1 MLRFHVIKM
10 MTELSIDNWDPS
22 PWQDDYINTSDKNK
36 LFMYPE
42 NELENQESVFNPT
55 SGAVDM

>member
-1 MLRFHVIKM
+1 MRQLIKN
-10 MTELSIDNWDPS
+10 IFF
-22 PWQDDYINTSDKNK
+22 WQDDYINNSDKNK
-36 LFMYPE
+36 LFIYPE